1 MMPRILAALAVF
13 LSAVT
18 HMHLTVNAG
27 IATVTVSVP
36 WFILGALIAACAF
49 VAFMIVRALTEPR
62 VPQRYQ
68 SRSPSYVIHGR
79 VL

>member
-49 VAFMIVRALTEPR
+49 VAFMIVRSMRARGFRSSPYPR
-62 VPQRYQ
+62 NRFAT
-68 SRSPSYVIHGR
+68 
-79 VL
+79 